1 MEQMTM
7 KKPSIEEYWRD
18 LAQPWEDASYEGDTS
33 KLTFIERIA
42 TYGRQHIHRRKETA
56 IEIIKPFVKGKVILD
71 IGCAG
76 GIFEIELLRNGAV
89 DVSGVDVSADAVR
102 TASDRAKSLHLD
114 QQAHFYNCTIDQ
126 FDKYVKGKVDILTG
140 LGILEYLRPELIR
153 DLVNHVKP
161 KGILFSFDEKEYTLK
176 KGVHY
181 VYRVAKQMPYYKKF
195 RADEIA
201 QLLAGCDYSPVQFKR
216 EHANSFVYYLPA
228 ELANR

>member
-7 KKPSIEEYWRD
+7 KKPTIEEYWRD

-56 IEIIKPFVKGKVILD
+56 IDIIKPFVKGKVILD

-76 GIFEIELLRNGAV
+76 GIFEIELLRNGAA
-89 DVSGVDVSADAVR
+89 DVTGVDVSADAVR
-102 TASDRAKSLHLD
+102 TASLRAKSMGLD
-114 QQAHFYNCTIDQ
+114 QQAHFYNCTIDK
-126 FDKYVKGKVDILTG
+126 FDQYVKGKVDILTG

-181 VYRVAKQMPYYKKF
+181 VYRVVKQMPYYKKF
-195 RADEIA
+195 RADEIG
-201 QLLAGCDYSPVQFKR
+201 QLLASCGYSAVQFKR
-216 EHANSFVYYLPA
+216 EHQNSFVYYLPA
-228 ELANR
+228 ELVNR

>member
-7 KKPSIEEYWRD
+7 KKPTIEEYWRD

-42 TYGRQHIHRRKETA
+42 TYGRQHIHRRKESA
-56 IEIIKPFVKGKVILD
+56 IEIIKPFVKGKVIVD

-76 GIFEIELLRNGAV
+76 GIFEMDLLRYGAL
-89 DVSGVDVSADAVR
+89 DVTGVDVSADAVR
-102 TASDRAKSLHLD
+102 TASQRAKAMGLD
-114 QQAHFYNCTIDQ
+114 QQAHFYNCSIDQ

-181 VYRVAKQMPYYKKF
+181 VYRVVKQMPYYKKF
-195 RADEIA
+195 RQDEIA
-201 QLLAGCDYSPVQFKR
+201 KLLAACGYSQVQFKR
-216 EHANSFVYYLPA
+216 EHQNSFVYYLPA
-228 ELANR
+228 ALANR